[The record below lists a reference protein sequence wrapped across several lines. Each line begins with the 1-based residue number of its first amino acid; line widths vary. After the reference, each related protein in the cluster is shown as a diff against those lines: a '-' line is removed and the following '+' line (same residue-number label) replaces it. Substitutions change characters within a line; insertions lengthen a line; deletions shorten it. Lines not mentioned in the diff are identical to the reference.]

1 MENRYKGKCKPNM
14 MADSAGP
21 SKEIHPAQVIK
32 EKQTQC
38 TSDLG
43 AILLTCKVAC
53 TKIKVNLFKIM
64 Q

>member
-1 MENRYKGKCKPNM
+1 M